1 VDDDVV
7 DGDVVGGDVVDDGA
21 AVVVVEDLTI
31 LNEWLL
37 A

>member
-7 DGDVVGGDVVDDGA
+7 DGDVVDDGA

>member
-1 VDDDVV
+1 VEDDVV
-7 DGDVVGGDVVDDGA
+7 DGDEVDDGA
-21 AVVVVEDLTI
+21 AVVMVEGLTI